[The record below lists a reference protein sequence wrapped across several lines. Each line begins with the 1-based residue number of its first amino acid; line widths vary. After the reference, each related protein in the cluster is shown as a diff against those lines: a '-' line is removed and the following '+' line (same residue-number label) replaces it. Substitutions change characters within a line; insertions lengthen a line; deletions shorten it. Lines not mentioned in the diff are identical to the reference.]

1 MRFSI
6 NEHLKSIQPP
16 PISEVRAWLEQRT
29 ENSLPLIDLCQAVP
43 DYPPPVDMLDYIC
56 QAVSDPLTSK
66 YAPDEGLPEVRES
79 VCHRYER
86 RYVAK
91 MHPDQICLTIGASAA
106 YWLAITTIC
115 RPGDEVIIQL
125 PAYFDHPMALQALG
139 IKPVYVP
146 YKEKE
151 FGLPNTDAIARL
163 ITHRTRAILLV
174 SPSNPTGTVI
184 PPDLLRAIYFLA
196 RQHKIALILDET
208 YSDFV
213 DGMPHDLFTMK
224 EWDYTLVHLMS
235 FGKSYAITGYRAGLL
250 AASPTLIQQALKIQ
264 DTMTVCQPRITQL
277 ALKYGLDNLDH
288 WLEANRRLMNF
299 RHNLFVNEF
308 SLPGNRF
315 RLAASG
321 SFFAWIRHP
330 YEGRRSLEVAKRLL
344 LDAGIMTLP
353 GEAFGP
359 GLEDYLRLA
368 FGNIRES
375 LIPEA
380 IHRFRQLA

>member
-1 MRFSI
+1 M
-6 NEHLKSIQPP
+6 
-16 PISEVRAWLEQRT
+16 EQRA
-29 ENSLPLIDLCQAVP
+29 ESSLPLIDLCQAVP
-43 DYPPPVDMLDYIC
+43 DYPPPVDMIEHIR
-56 QAVSDPLTSK
+56 QTVSDPLTSK

-79 VCHRYER
+79 VCRRYER
-86 RYVAK
+86 RYSAK

-139 IKPVYVP
+139 IKPVFAP

-151 FGLPNTDAIARL
+151 LGLPNPETIVRL
-163 ITHRTRAILLV
+163 ITHRTRAIVLV

-184 PPDLLRAIYFLA
+184 SPELLRAIYFLA
-196 RQHKIALILDET
+196 RQHKVALILDET

-213 DGMPHDLFTMK
+213 DDMPHDLFTMR

-308 SLPGNRF
+308 NLPGNRF

-330 YEGRRSLEVAKRLL
+330 YEGRRGREVAKRLL